1 MADIERND
9 SKYVRKF
16 ERELAE
22 ARERIRQL
30 EARCLTEQKQL
41 ERVERYRTMADF
53 THDWDLWI
61 GPDREIRYVS
71 PSVERVTG
79 YGPDALRR
87 EPALLFE
94 KIIHPIDREWVQG
107 KIHSSL
113 RSPDPLSFDFRIVT
127 REGDIRWLGH
137 ASQPVFDN
145 NGELDG
151 RRVSNRDITELKE
164 TVQALREKNQF
175 INSIMNNSTASIF
188 AKDVDGRYL
197 FVNSRFMD
205 SAGRPVEE
213 VLGKTDFGLFDNEVA
228 EIFRRGDQR
237 VLETSESIY
246 EEVEIPVGDR
256 IEFWSTTKFPLLNA
270 EGQVLGTCGISLDC
284 TDLQEAETSLRR
296 LTHAVEQ
303 SPVSVAMTDT
313 EGRILSVNPYFC
325 SVSGYCEEDIIG
337 RRFGFM
343 LADGDVSFYD
353 PIWKEVAEGSDWHGE
368 VRNQTR
374 RGDILWESLSISSVR
389 DNQDRLLGF
398 VVIKDDITERKRLER
413 LERDVE
419 RIVRHDLKSPI
430 MSFIWVPRTLRKAEN
445 ITEDQA
451 QLLHE
456 LEQSGHRLLK
466 MVNLSLDIFKMEE
479 GTYELAPEDLNIL
492 RIIQNVLHDLK
503 KTIRALKVSVVMSVD
518 GRTAVDGDCLLV
530 RGEELLLHS
539 MMSNIIKNAMEASG
553 PGEVVTVDCR
563 TGSRTSVSVHN
574 PAVVPEDVRETFFD
588 KYSTSGKRFGTGLG
602 TYSARLI
609 AETQGGT
616 LEMRSSEE
624 SGTEVLA
631 SFPAGVVCSGDDGY

>member
-1 MADIERND
+1 M
-9 SKYVRKF
+9 
-16 ERELAE
+16 
-22 ARERIRQL
+22 
-30 EARCLTEQKQL
+30 
-41 ERVERYRTMADF
+41 
-53 THDWDLWI
+53 
-61 GPDREIRYVS
+61 
-71 PSVERVTG
+71 
-79 YGPDALRR
+79 
-87 EPALLFE
+87 
-94 KIIHPIDREWVQG
+94 
-107 KIHSSL
+107 
-113 RSPDPLSFDFRIVT
+113 
-127 REGDIRWLGH
+127 
-137 ASQPVFDN
+137 
-145 NGELDG
+145 
-151 RRVSNRDITELKE
+151 
-164 TVQALREKNQF
+164 QALREKNQF
-175 INSIMNNSTASIF
+175 INSIMDNSTASIF

-197 FVNSRFMD
+197 FVNPRFMD
-205 SAGRPVEE
+205 SAGRPVQE
-213 VLGKTDFGLFDNEVA
+213 VLGKTDFGLFDNDIAEV
-228 EIFRRGDQR
+228 FRRGDKH

-246 EEVEIPVGDR
+246 EEVEILLVVV
-256 IEFWSTTKFPLLNA
+256 WSTGLPQNSLA
-270 EGQVLGTCGISLDC
+270 QRRRAGAGPCGISLDC

-353 PIWKEVAEGSDWHGE
+353 PVWKEVAEGSDWHGE

-445 ITEDQA
+445 ITEGQA

-503 KTIRALKVSVVMSVD
+503 KDDPGVKVSVVMSVD

-574 PAVVPEDVRETFFD
+574 PAVVPEDVRETFF
-588 KYSTSGKRFGTGLG
+588 
-602 TYSARLI
+602 
-609 AETQGGT
+609 
-616 LEMRSSEE
+616 
-624 SGTEVLA
+624 
-631 SFPAGVVCSGDDGY
+631 